1 MADEKTTALDR
12 KIEKLNRASEER
24 GAQKLAQDLNL
35 PYVDLGKTPIS
46 LEAIKLIPE
55 EKARAA
61 KVAVIE
67 IRVNKVALAAV
78 DPKAPL
84 VNEVIKLLEAKKLAV
99 KTFVASFSGIKQAW
113 HLYGFVPPEAAEIT
127 GKVGIEKERF
137 EELSKKWNT
146 LADFQKELAQVNLE
160 KETTSH
166 IFEMVLAEAMATRA
180 SDIHFEAEEEEARI
194 RFRVD
199 GLLHDALPQ
208 FPLKSYERLV
218 SRIKL
223 LAGMKIN
230 VHGEP
235 QDGRF
240 TINLKNKDIEVRVSI
255 IPSQFGET
263 IVMRVL
269 DPDAIGVKLPELGLR
284 DDDLK
289 IVERQLDKPNGLV
302 LNTGPTGSGKTT
314 TLYAFLKRLSSPESK
329 IITIEDPIEYRIAG
343 IEQTQVDPSVDYTFA
358 KGLRAIVRQDPD
370 VVLVGEIRDLETAE
384 IAMQAA
390 LTGHVVFSTLH
401 TNDAVGAVPRLYD
414 LGVKP
419 AIIGPALSLIIAQRL
434 VRQLCDKCKK
444 PADIPFED
452 RAKFKKFLE
461 SLPDR
466 VDKKAYDN
474 FSAYKPVGCSV
485 CQGFG
490 YRGRIGVFEF
500 LEAGPDFEVAILK
513 EISEI
518 SLKKL
523 AKDQKMV
530 TMQQDGVLKV
540 LKGITTFEEV
550 EKVTGP
556 IDWSGDMM

>member
-12 KIEKLNRASEER
+12 KLEKLSRASEER
-24 GAQKLAQDLNL
+24 VAQKLAQDLSF
-35 PYVDLGKTPIS
+35 PYVDLGKTPVS
-46 LEAIKLIPE
+46 LEAIKLVPE
-55 EKARAA
+55 VEAKAARAA
-61 KVAVIE
+61 AIE

-78 DPKAPL
+78 DPR
-84 VNEVIKLLEAKKLAV
+84 VEEVKSIIKSLEAKRLAV
-99 KTFVASFSGIKQAW
+99 KVFVGSFSGIKQAW
-113 HLYGFVPPEAAEIT
+113 HLYGFVPPEASDIT
-127 GKVGIEKERF
+127 GKIGIEKKRF
-137 EELSKKWNT
+137 EELIKKWNT
-146 LADFQKELAQVNLE
+146 LDDFKKELGQINLE

-166 IFEMVLAEAMATRA
+166 IFEMVLAEAMAARA
-180 SDIHFEAEEEEARI
+180 SDIHFEAEEEKARI
-194 RFRVD
+194 RFRID
-199 GLLHDALPQ
+199 GLLHDAFSD
-208 FPLKSYERLV
+208 FPLKSYGRLV

-230 VHGEP
+230 VRGEP

-240 TINLKNKDIEVRVSI
+240 TISLTNKDIEVRVSI

-269 DPDAIGVKLPELGLR
+269 DPDAIGVTLEELGLR
-284 DDDLK
+284 PDDLK
-289 IVERQLDKPNGLV
+289 IVERQLEKPNGLV

-314 TLYAFLKRLSSPESK
+314 TLYAFLKHLSNPETK
-329 IITIEDPIEYRIAG
+329 IITIEDPIEYRIEG
-343 IEQTQVDPSVDYTFA
+343 IEQTQVDPSVEYTFA

-390 LTGHVVFSTLH
+390 LTGHTVFSTLH

-434 VRQLCDKCKK
+434 VRQLCNKCKK
-444 PADIPFED
+444 LTEVSAEE
-452 RAKFKKFLE
+452 KKKFSDFLE
-461 SLPDR
+461 KLPPR
-466 VDKKAYDN
+466 VDKKPYES
-474 FSAYKPVGCSV
+474 FSFYEPVGCSV

-500 LEAGPDFEVAILK
+500 LEAGPEFESVILK
-513 EISEI
+513 EISEVT
-518 SLKKL
+518 LKKL
-523 AKDQKMV
+523 AGDQKMV
-530 TMQQDGVLKV
+530 TMQQDGILKV
-540 LKGITTFEEV
+540 LKGMTTLEEV

-556 IDWSGDMM
+556 VDWLK

>member
-12 KIEKLNRASEER
+12 KLEKLSRASEER
-24 GAQKLAQDLNL
+24 VAQKLAQDSGFS
-35 PYVDLGKTPIS
+35 YVDLGKTPVS
-46 LEAIKLIPE
+46 LEAIKLVPE
-55 EKARAA
+55 AQAKAARAA
-61 KVAVIE
+61 AIE

-78 DPKAPL
+78 DPR
-84 VNEVIKLLEAKKLAV
+84 VEEVKSIIKLLEARRLAV
-99 KTFVASFSGIKQAW
+99 KVFVASFSGIKQAW
-113 HLYGFVPPEAAEIT
+113 HLYGFVPPEAPEIT
-127 GKVGIEKERF
+127 GKVGIEGKRF
-137 EELSKKWNT
+137 EELIKKWNT
-146 LADFQKELAQVNLE
+146 LADFQKELGQSNLE

-166 IFEMVLAEAMATRA
+166 IFEMVLAEAMAARA
-180 SDIHFEAEEEEARI
+180 SDIHFEAEEEKARI
-194 RFRVD
+194 RFRID
-199 GLLHDALPQ
+199 GLLHDALPNL
-208 FPLKSYERLV
+208 PLKSYQRLV

-230 VHGEP
+230 VRGEP

-240 TINLKNKDIEVRVSI
+240 TISLTNKDIEVRVSI

-269 DPDAIGVKLPELGLR
+269 DPDAIGVSLEELGLR
-284 DDDLK
+284 KDDLE
-289 IVERQLDKPNGLV
+289 IVGRQLAKPNGLV

-314 TLYAFLKRLSSPESK
+314 TLYAFLKHLANPETK
-329 IITIEDPIEYRIAG
+329 IITIEDPIEYRIEG
-343 IEQTQVDPSVDYTFA
+343 IEQTQVDPSVEYTFA

-434 VRQLCDKCKK
+434 VRQLCGKCKK
-444 PADIPFED
+444 ATEISADQ
-452 RAKFKKFLE
+452 RKKFLWFLE
-461 SLPDR
+461 RLPPR
-466 VDKKAYDN
+466 VDRG
-474 FSAYKPVGCSV
+474 AYKDFSFFEPVGCAV

-500 LEAGPDFEVAILK
+500 LEAGPEFESTILK
-513 EISEI
+513 EISEVA
-518 SLKKL
+518 LKKL
-523 AKDQKMV
+523 AGDQKMV
-530 TMQQDGVLKV
+530 TIQEDGILKV
-540 LKGITTFEEV
+540 LKGVTTLEEV

-556 IDWSGDMM
+556 VEWLRS